1 MQMADPLT
9 ALMYAVQVMNF
20 LRMLILRTL
29 RGREDSI
36 LDSAATHLEP
46 PDESG
51 HQSPSQPCLGNT
63 LTVFQVAEQT
73 VPEFFAEP
81 PVLETYSDCN
91 EGPHFSDGDVFSLSH
106 VKKLLPNRYGVLL
119 NAHED
124 KEAVA
129 GNDLKTE
136 VVIQT
141 DKNMTDLSN
150 VPNLKKETNK
160 LNNQNPVFQVL
171 APVPVEKRLS
181 NLSCINSWS
190 ERIEAWR

>member
-1 MQMADPLT
+1 MADPLT

-36 LDSAATHLEP
+36 LDSAVTHLEP

-63 LTVFQVAEQT
+63 VTLFELAEQA
-73 VPEFFAEP
+73 VSEFFAEP

-91 EGPHFSDGDVFSLSH
+91 EGPEFSDGDVFSLSH
-106 VKKLLPNRYGVLL
+106 VKKLLPKAYGVLL
-119 NAHED
+119 NARED
-124 KEAVA
+124 KEAGA
-129 GNDLKTE
+129 GDDLKAELFIETE
-136 VVIQT
+136 
-141 DKNMTDLSN
+141 KNWSN
-150 VPNLKKETNK
+150 QSNGSNMKKEANK
-160 LNNQNPVFQVL
+160 LNNQNSVFQVL
-171 APVPVEKRLS
+171 APVPVEKRLT
-181 NLSCINSWS
+181 NLSCINSWT